1 MENIKRIEY
10 HDLYEEYEKDVPDN
24 FHQSLNKEQ
33 GIETFNTYEDYERSV
48 VEKSNK
54 NHEMFMIAESLCNS
68 ERFKAYITDDYKSE
82 LDKNLELYNI
92 KFDSKEDRNN
102 IYHYMIHID
111 ELSET
116 KNMGFYD
123 KIEYAKYLMKYD
135 KENGYKIL
143 FSTPILKSGI
153 VDVNLNDEEVK
164 YNGKYLEYYNPSGIS
179 VKAPLIEYRKDENG
193 NLKEYAIEASEMDYY
208 IMETNNYY
216 NKIMQRTYNDY
227 SDKFRNQILNNMK
240 SITLVNANYDNG
252 WAAFCA
258 KNNRTNSYIT
268 IDMNDVM
275 KSPDYMLS
283 TYTHELGHA
292 YAAASSSN
300 NNFFINNL
308 LNRSDIDNKSEWKN
322 VYNQII
328 QNDSNKT
335 FLKEYAHSSP
345 VECFAECVAE
355 FYANSSDDTIY
366 NPNDLKA
373 IDIEIN
379 GQEMTLYDYMDN
391 LLN

>member
-216 NKIMQRTYNDY
+216 NDIMQRTYNDY
-227 SDKFRNQILNNMK
+227 SDNFRNQILENMK

-252 WAAFCA
+252 
-258 KNNRTNSYIT
+258 
-268 IDMNDVM
+268 
-275 KSPDYMLS
+275 
-283 TYTHELGHA
+283 
-292 YAAASSSN
+292 
-300 NNFFINNL
+300 
-308 LNRSDIDNKSEWKN
+308 
-322 VYNQII
+322 
-328 QNDSNKT
+328 
-335 FLKEYAHSSP
+335 
-345 VECFAECVAE
+345 
-355 FYANSSDDTIY
+355 
-366 NPNDLKA
+366 
-373 IDIEIN
+373 
-379 GQEMTLYDYMDN
+379 
-391 LLN
+391 